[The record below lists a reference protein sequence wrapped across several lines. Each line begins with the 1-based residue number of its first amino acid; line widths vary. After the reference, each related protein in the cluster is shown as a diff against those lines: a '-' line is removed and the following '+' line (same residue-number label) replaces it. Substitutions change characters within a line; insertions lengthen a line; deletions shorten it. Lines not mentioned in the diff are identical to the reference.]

1 LCIDEVVLLG
11 LTDGFF
17 FRLREGGG
25 DIFSKEGDKGP
36 EKPVKAL
43 LLGGFCF
50 TQTTSPTPLMD
61 VVSNVGG

>member
-1 LCIDEVVLLG
+1 LLG

-17 FRLREGGG
+17 FGLWEGRS

-43 LLGGFCF
+43 LFGGFCF
-50 TQTTSPTPLMD
+50 TQTTSPTPLMN
-61 VVSNVGG
+61 VISNVGG